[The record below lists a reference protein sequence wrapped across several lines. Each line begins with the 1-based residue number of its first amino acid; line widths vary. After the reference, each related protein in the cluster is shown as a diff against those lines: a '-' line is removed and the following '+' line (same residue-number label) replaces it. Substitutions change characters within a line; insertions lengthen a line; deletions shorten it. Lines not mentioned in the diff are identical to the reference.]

1 MVVRRRGRQ
10 YLLLADEDLISLVSH
25 GDPEAFATLYDRHSR
40 AAYALA
46 YRMMGE
52 KQAAEDLSQ
61 DAFLK
66 MWRSATS
73 YRPERGSVRTWL
85 LSIVHN
91 RGIDQL
97 RSVASRRRTQE
108 KIEASA
114 PKSQPSEA
122 FAQSWRNSQ
131 REQVR
136 EALGTLPEEQLKI
149 LELAYFS
156 GYTHVEIA
164 ELLDVPLGTV
174 KGRMRLGLKK
184 IRDYFDSPTL
194 PRRQKVRPGD
204 KERVLSHH
212 RREDTWLP
220 GREQEDA
227 RVFATVRGSGSR
239 RMRRQAE
246 TLQEWPLRDWIA
258 RRCELV
264 RRGCSGVP
272 APQLERTIPHEP

>member
-1 MVVRRRGRQ
+1 MADRGRQ
-10 YLLLADEDLISLVSH
+10 YLVLADEDLISRVEVN
-25 GDPEAFATLYDRHSR
+25 DAEAFAVLYDRHSR
-40 AAYALA
+40 PAYSLA

-52 KQAAEDLSQ
+52 RQSADDLMQ

-66 MWRSATS
+66 VWRGAGS
-73 YRPERGSVRTWL
+73 YRSERGSVRTWI

-97 RSVASRRRTQE
+97 RSLASRRRTQQ

-114 PKSQPSEA
+114 PRSQPSEA

-136 EALGTLPEEQLKI
+136 EALKTLPPEQLKV

-164 ELLDVPLGTV
+164 RLLDLPLGTV

-184 IRDYFDSPTL
+184 MKDYFDS
-194 PRRQKVRPGD
+194 QDMAVPG
-204 KERVLSHH
+204 
-212 RREDTWLP
+212 
-220 GREQEDA
+220 
-227 RVFATVRGSGSR
+227 
-239 RMRRQAE
+239 
-246 TLQEWPLRDWIA
+246 
-258 RRCELV
+258 
-264 RRGCSGVP
+264 
-272 APQLERTIPHEP
+272 

>member
-1 MVVRRRGRQ
+1 M
-10 YLLLADEDLISLVSH
+10 LLADEELISFVGR
-25 GDPEAFATLYDRHSR
+25 GDAKAFAVLYDRHSR
-40 AAYALA
+40 PAYSLA

-52 KQAAEDLSQ
+52 RQTAEDLVQ
-61 DAFLK
+61 EVFLK
-66 MWRSATS
+66 VWRGAGS
-73 YRPERGSVRTWL
+73 YRAERGSVRTWL

-97 RSVASRRRTQE
+97 RSLASRRRMQA

-136 EALGTLPEEQLKI
+136 EALKTLPEEQLKI

-164 ELLDVPLGTV
+164 GLLELPLGTV

-184 IRDYFDSPTL
+184 MRDYFDS
-194 PRRQKVRPGD
+194 QD
-204 KERVLSHH
+204 MAVLS
-212 RREDTWLP
+212 
-220 GREQEDA
+220 
-227 RVFATVRGSGSR
+227 
-239 RMRRQAE
+239 
-246 TLQEWPLRDWIA
+246 
-258 RRCELV
+258 
-264 RRGCSGVP
+264 
-272 APQLERTIPHEP
+272 